1 MLEIHRFL
9 SDIDRTFLRDIIITL
24 LFIFSLMLARTM
36 IRKTILQRNSMEP
49 ETKRRWLG
57 SVRNIALLIFALG
70 ITMIWG
76 HEIESFAVSLV
87 AVAAAFVLATR
98 EMLLCILGSVYRTST
113 DLCRIGDWIEINGI
127 KGQIIDMNL
136 FSTSLVESNQ
146 SCAEKGTVGRAI
158 TIPNSMFFS
167 QAVYN
172 ETRLG
177 NFVTQTV
184 HIKLERDDNWEL
196 AEQILLESGNQII
209 SEYAD
214 KLARNTHKVTHTY
227 ALEAPLQHAQV
238 RLLLDD
244 INHVSLHLQLP
255 SPLGK
260 SARNE
265 QRILRE
271 FLSKMPPTTNYRTIA
286 NKSNS

>member
-1 MLEIHRFL
+1 
-9 SDIDRTFLRDIIITL
+9 
-24 LFIFSLMLARTM
+24 
-36 IRKTILQRNSMEP
+36 
-49 ETKRRWLG
+49 
-57 SVRNIALLIFALG
+57 
-70 ITMIWG
+70 
-76 HEIESFAVSLV
+76 
-87 AVAAAFVLATR
+87 
-98 EMLLCILGSVYRTST
+98 
-113 DLCRIGDWIEINGI
+113 
-127 KGQIIDMNL
+127 MNL
-136 FSTSLVESNQ
+136 FSTSLVESNHA
-146 SCAEKGTVGRAI
+146 CAEKGIVGRAI

-167 QAVYN
+167 QTVYN

-196 AEQILLESGNQII
+196 AEKILLESGNQII

-214 KLARNTHKVTHTY
+214 KLARNTHKVTNIY

-244 INHVSLHLQLP
+244 INHVSLYLQLP
-255 SPLGK
+255 APLGK
-260 SARNE
+260 STKNE